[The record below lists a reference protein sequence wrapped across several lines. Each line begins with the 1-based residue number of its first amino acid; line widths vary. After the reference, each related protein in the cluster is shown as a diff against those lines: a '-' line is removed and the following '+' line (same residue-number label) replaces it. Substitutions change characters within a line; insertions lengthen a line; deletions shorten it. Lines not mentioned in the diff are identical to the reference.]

1 MYWKFVWY
9 LNQKKLYFNDTT
21 GTGRGL
27 FGGDDRI
34 VYWKC
39 EAGQTLQENLHV
51 PTTNKAREKALLMAA
66 QQVSLIFTL

>member
-1 MYWKFVWY
+1 M
-9 LNQKKLYFNDTT
+9 YFNDTT

-66 QQVSLIFTL
+66 LEPDLVNKFEMICLWQLAYLN